1 MLFFIFCKY
10 INDLYGKI
18 IASGDFMNISNALL
32 KRNAMFSLI
41 SAIETDIRKNICDL
55 TNEGLEI
62 SLDVI
67 AKLKERYNLDKGCIS
82 DDVSILIDY
91 LDMGDYVQILN
102 SNNTLFPNKT
112 VLKKLTFAIENIIPT
127 RNRIMHVRPL
137 EFDDDSKIFDFVKDI
152 GKFSEILEF
161 CETKTISNKIESN
174 PDFLL
179 SVIPKIS
186 VVDNSNVKNNLPM
199 VDYDDTG
206 FVGRIKDKELLTKK
220 ILGPYPVISVIGV
233 GGIGKTSLVLST
245 LYDLLDNEQKF
256 SDMFDSIIWVTLK
269 TKSMTDG
276 DFVVINKAITNF
288 DENIKNVSKYL
299 TDVKASKI
307 DELIDYMSN
316 NKTLL
321 VIDNLETLDDE
332 KKEFNRIFDELPSGS
347 KILITSRIGIGNYE
361 QAYRLEKLSE
371 KDALVYFRKVSNIYK
386 VKPLIKQ
393 NDNQIKKYLELLD
406 FNPLAIKW
414 FVINVGKGE
423 TPESIVNNG
432 INDLSD
438 FCLSNIYEKL
448 SDNSKYLLR
457 IIMIKHN
464 RCSFAELMYL
474 CELSYDEC
482 MESIHELMK
491 SNFLVHNEDFSYSVI
506 DFAVT
511 YIQNIKGYNNRETD
525 KKIQNSINILN
536 GKLENLK
543 NDIQMKNEFH
553 PLTISPQTE
562 NEKIAT
568 LYVLAAIKSSK
579 AKKYN
584 EVDIYLNSAQNSS
597 KNFADIYKIA
607 GYLYSSYDSIKSEEN
622 YKTAINLAE
631 NKAPV
636 HYFYAGSLINNQ
648 KYDMAEYE
656 LKEALNLEP
665 ENKLILMSNARL
677 LKMTKKYSESLEI
690 LEKLNIKKGDE
701 NIEERMYRIYL
712 FEMIDT
718 RVRYIDYLYRVD
730 NDKAYNLIIKTIK
743 FLDSLDST
751 EFDFTIYN
759 TIFKLAHIYIKLLSS
774 SQIDLKN
781 FMDFLFKYQP
791 YILAVKKGHK
801 KEKNFNDD
809 LNELLDKITKKDAK
823 KINDILNYE
832 ATIKEENVGYIFSL
846 KEAGYG
852 FIRPVSYSYQTIYF
866 HSSQFVGDFRLLNK
880 NDRVLFKLSIT
891 NDRLQAMN
899 VRLADKIENIEE
911 KLIEDIE
918 EISNNVTVE
927 V

>member
-1 MLFFIFCKY
+1 
-10 INDLYGKI
+10 
-18 IASGDFMNISNALL
+18 MNISNALL
-32 KRNAMFSLI
+32 KRNAMFCLI
-41 SAIETDIRKNICDL
+41 SAIEIDIRKNICDL

-62 SLDVI
+62 SDDVI
-67 AKLKERYNLDKGCIS
+67 SKLKERYESDKNCNS
-82 DDVSILIDY
+82 DDMSILIDY

-102 SNNTLFPNKT
+102 SNNEIFPNKKA
-112 VLKKLTFAIENIIPT
+112 LKKLTSAIETIIPT

-137 EFDDDSKIFDFVKDI
+137 EFDDDSKIFDFVKDVDKI
-152 GKFSEILEF
+152 SEILDF
-161 CETKTISNKIESN
+161 SETKSINNKINSD
-174 PDFLL
+174 PDYLL
-179 SVIPKIS
+179 SVIPKITC
-186 VVDNSNVKNNLPM
+186 VDNSHIKNNLPM

-206 FVGRIKDKELLTKK
+206 FVGRLKDKELLTKK

-245 LYDLLDNEQKF
+245 LYDLLDKEQKF
-256 SDMFDSIIWVTLK
+256 SEMFDSIIWVTLK

-276 DFVVINKAITNF
+276 DFVIINKAITNF
-288 DENIKNVSKYL
+288 DENIKNVTKSMS
-299 TDVKASKI
+299 DVKVSKI
-307 DELIDYMSN
+307 DELINYMSN

-371 KDALVYFRKVSNIYK
+371 KDALAYFRKVSNIYK
-386 VKPLIKQ
+386 VKPLLKQ
-393 NDNQIKKYLELLD
+393 KDNQIKKYLELLD
-406 FNPLAIKW
+406 YNPLAIKW

-423 TPESIVNNG
+423 TPESIINNG

-457 IIMIKHN
+457 IILIKHN

-491 SNFLVHNEDFSYSVI
+491 SNFLVHNEDFSYSII
-506 DFAVT
+506 DFAVS
-511 YIQNIKGYNNRETD
+511 YIQNIKGYNNREID

-543 NDIQMKNEFH
+543 NDIHLKNEFH
-553 PLTISPQTE
+553 PLTISPKTE

-568 LYVLAAIKSSK
+568 LYVLSAIKSSK
-579 AKKYN
+579 LRKYN
-584 EVDIYLNSAQNSS
+584 EVDIYLNSACNSS
-597 KNFADIYKIA
+597 KNFSDIYKIA
-607 GYLYSSYDSIKSEEN
+607 GYLYSNYDSIKSEEN
-622 YKTAINLAE
+622 YKTAISLAE

-665 ENKLILMSNARL
+665 DNKLILMSYARL
-677 LKMTKKYSESLEI
+677 LKMVKKYSDSLDI
-690 LEKLNIKKGDE
+690 LKKLDIKKGDE
-701 NIEERMYRIYL
+701 NIEDRMYRIYL

-730 NDKAYNLIIKTIK
+730 NDKAYKLVIEAIKY
-743 FLDSLDST
+743 LDSLDPT

-759 TIFKLAHIYIKLLSS
+759 SIFKLAHIYIKLLSS
-774 SQIDLKN
+774 SQIDLKH

-791 YILAVKKGHK
+791 YILAVKKEHK
-801 KEKNFNDD
+801 KEKEFNND
-809 LNELLDKITKKDAK
+809 LSDLLDKITKKDAK
-823 KINDILNYE
+823 KITDILSYE
-832 ATIKEENVGYIFSL
+832 ATINEENVGYIVSL

-866 HSSQFVGDFRLLNK
+866 HCSQFVGDFRLLNK

-891 NDRLQAMN
+891 NDKLQAMN
-899 VRLADKIENIEE
+899 VRLADKIEIPEEELSEGIDEISKTIEE
-911 KLIEDIE
+911 
-918 EISNNVTVE
+918 E
-927 V
+927 VPTP

>member
-1 MLFFIFCKY
+1 
-10 INDLYGKI
+10 
-18 IASGDFMNISNALL
+18 MNISNALL
-32 KRNAMFSLI
+32 KRNAMFCLI
-41 SAIETDIRKNICDL
+41 SAIEIDVRKSICDL
-55 TNEGLEI
+55 MKEGLEI
-62 SLDVI
+62 NEDIIS
-67 AKLKERYNLDKGCIS
+67 KLKERYYTDKNNVS
-82 DDVSILIDY
+82 DDISVLIDY
-91 LDMGDYVQILN
+91 LDMGDYIQILN
-102 SNNTLFPNKT
+102 FNNELFSNKK
-112 VLKKLTFAIENIIPT
+112 VLKNLTLSIENIIPT

-152 GKFSEILEF
+152 KKYSCILDF
-161 CETKTISNKIESN
+161 CETQNIYNKIENN

-179 SVIPKIS
+179 SVIPRAS
-186 VVDNSNVKNNLPM
+186 TVDNSNIKNNLPM

-233 GGIGKTSLVLST
+233 GGVGKTSIVLST
-245 LYDLLDNEQKF
+245 LYDLLDNNKKF

-288 DENIKNVSKYL
+288 DENIKNVSKSM
-299 TDVKASKI
+299 TEVQASKI
-307 DELIDYMSN
+307 DELINYMSN

-361 QAYRLEKLSE
+361 QAYRLESLSE

-386 VKPLIKQ
+386 VQPLIKQ
-393 NDNQIKKYLELLD
+393 KDSQITQYMKLLD
-406 FNPLAIKW
+406 YNPLAIKW

-423 TPESIVNNG
+423 TPENIINNG

-506 DFAVT
+506 DFAVS

-543 NDIQMKNEFH
+543 NDVHLKNEFH
-553 PLTISPQTE
+553 PLTISPKTE

-597 KNFADIYKIA
+597 KNFVDIYKIA
-607 GYLYSSYDSIKSEEN
+607 GYLYSNYDSIKSEEN
-622 YKTAINLAE
+622 YKTAINLAV

-665 ENKLILMSNARL
+665 ENKLILMSYARL
-677 LKMTKKYSESLEI
+677 LKMTKKYSESLDI
-690 LEKLNIKKGDE
+690 LEKLDIKKGDE
-701 NIEERMYRIYL
+701 NIEDRMYKIYL
-712 FEMIDT
+712 FEMLDT

-730 NDKAYNLIIKTIK
+730 NDKAYDLVVKTIK
-743 FLDSLDST
+743 FLGTLDYT

-759 TIFKLAHIYIKLLSS
+759 TIFKLTHVYIKLLSV

-801 KEKNFNDD
+801 KEKKFNED
-809 LNELLDKITKKDAK
+809 LNELLDKIAKKDAK
-823 KINDILNYE
+823 KITAILSYE
-832 ATIKEENVGYIFSL
+832 ATIKEENVGYVINL
-846 KEAGYG
+846 KESGYG

-866 HSSQFVGDFRLLNK
+866 HCSQFVGDFRLLNK

-899 VRLADKIENIEE
+899 VRLADKVENVEE
-911 KLIEDIE
+911 ELAEDME
-918 EISNNVTVE
+918 EISNIVDEDV
-927 V
+927 

>member
-1 MLFFIFCKY
+1 
-10 INDLYGKI
+10 
-18 IASGDFMNISNALL
+18 MNINNAFL
-32 KRNAMFSLI
+32 KRNAMFCLI
-41 SAIETDIRKNICDL
+41 SAIEIDIRKNICDL
-55 TNEGLEI
+55 INEGLLL
-62 SLDVI
+62 SSAVVS
-67 AKLKERYNLDKGCIS
+67 KLKERYESDKGCNS
-82 DDVSILIDY
+82 DDISLLIDY

-102 SNNTLFPNKT
+102 SNVEMFSNKSA
-112 VLKKLTFAIENIIPT
+112 LKKLTLEIEAIIPT

-137 EFDDDSKIFDFVKDI
+137 EFDDDSKIFDFVNGVDKI
-152 GKFSEILEF
+152 SEILDF
-161 CETKTISNKIESN
+161 SETKSISNKIKSD
-174 PDFLL
+174 PDYLL
-179 SVIPKIS
+179 SVIPNATY
-186 VVDNSNVKNNLPM
+186 VDNSHIKNNLPM

-233 GGIGKTSLVLST
+233 GGVGKTSLVLST
-245 LYDLLDNEQKF
+245 LYDLLDNERKF
-256 SDMFDSIIWVTLK
+256 SEMFNSIIWVTLK

-276 DFVVINKAITNF
+276 DFVNINKAITNF
-288 DENIKNVSKYL
+288 DENIKNVSKEM
-299 TDVKASKI
+299 TDVTVSKV
-307 DELIDYMSN
+307 DELINYMTV

-332 KKEFNRIFDELPSGS
+332 RKDFNRIFDELPSGS

-361 QAYRLEKLSE
+361 QAYRLESLSE
-371 KDALVYFRKVSNIYK
+371 KDALAYFRKVSNIYK
-386 VKPLIKQ
+386 VQPLIKQ
-393 NDNQIKKYLELLD
+393 KDNQIKQYMKLLD
-406 FNPLAIKW
+406 YNPLAIKW

-423 TPESIVNNG
+423 TPDNIINNG

-474 CELSYDEC
+474 CELSYDDC
-482 MESIHELMK
+482 MKSIHELMK

-506 DFAVT
+506 DFAVS
-511 YIQNIKGYNNRETD
+511 YIQNVKGYNNRETD

-543 NDIQMKNEFH
+543 NDIHLKNEFH
-553 PLTISPQTE
+553 PLTISPKTE

-579 AKKYN
+579 AKNYN

-656 LKEALNLEP
+656 LKEALNLNP
-665 ENKLILMSNARL
+665 ENKLILMSYARL
-677 LKMTKKYSESLEI
+677 LKMTKKYSDSLDI
-690 LEKLNIKKGDE
+690 LEKLDIKKGDE
-701 NIEERMYRIYL
+701 NIEDRMYIIYL

-730 NDKAYNLIIKTIK
+730 NDKAYDLVVKTIK
-743 FLDSLDST
+743 YLDSLDPS

-759 TIFKLAHIYIKLLSS
+759 TIFKLAHVYIKLLSAFRYPIRSNLLHFEQTLFMDIVQRCLQTDLNLVSSGGIEPVGYGILNLGFINSKSS
-774 SQIDLKN
+774 SQ
-781 FMDFLFKYQP
+781 
-791 YILAVKKGHK
+791 
-801 KEKNFNDD
+801 
-809 LNELLDKITKKDAK
+809 
-823 KINDILNYE
+823 
-832 ATIKEENVGYIFSL
+832 
-846 KEAGYG
+846 
-852 FIRPVSYSYQTIYF
+852 
-866 HSSQFVGDFRLLNK
+866 
-880 NDRVLFKLSIT
+880 
-891 NDRLQAMN
+891 
-899 VRLADKIENIEE
+899 
-911 KLIEDIE
+911 
-918 EISNNVTVE
+918 
-927 V
+927 

>member
-1 MLFFIFCKY
+1 
-10 INDLYGKI
+10 
-18 IASGDFMNISNALL
+18 MNISNALL
-32 KRNAMFSLI
+32 KRNAMFCLI
-41 SAIETDIRKNICDL
+41 SAIEIDIRKNICDL
-55 TNEGLEI
+55 TNEGLEM
-62 SLDVI
+62 STDVI
-67 AKLKERYNLDKGCIS
+67 SKLKERYESDKGCIS
-82 DDVSILIDY
+82 DDISVLIDY

-102 SNNTLFPNKT
+102 SNNTLFPNKK
-112 VLKKLTFAIENIIPT
+112 VLKNLTLAIENIIPT

-152 GKFSEILEF
+152 DKYSQILDF
-161 CETKTISNKIESN
+161 CETKNISNKIENN

-179 SVIPKIS
+179 SVIPKIP
-186 VVDNSNVKNNLPM
+186 VVDNSKVKNNLPM

-276 DFVVINKAITNF
+276 DFVIINKAITNF
-288 DENIKNVSKYL
+288 DENIKNVSKSMI
-299 TDVKASKI
+299 DVKASKI

-371 KDALVYFRKVSNIYK
+371 KDALAYFRKVSNIYK

-393 NDNQIKKYLELLD
+393 KDNQIKKYLELLD
-406 FNPLAIKW
+406 YNPLAIKW

-474 CELSYDEC
+474 CELSYDDC

-543 NDIQMKNEFH
+543 NDIHLKNEFH

-622 YKTAINLAE
+622 YKTAINLAK

-665 ENKLILMSNARL
+665 ENKLILMSYARL

-690 LEKLNIKKGDE
+690 LEKLGIKKGDKD
-701 NIEERMYRIYL
+701 IEDRMYRIYL

-730 NDKAYNLIIKTIK
+730 NDKAYELIIKTIK

-801 KEKNFNDD
+801 KENNFNDD
-809 LNELLDKITKKDAK
+809 LNELLDKISKQDAK
-823 KINDILNYE
+823 KITDILSYE

-899 VRLADKIENIEE
+899 VRLADKVENIEE
-911 KLIEDIE
+911 ELTEDME

>member
-1 MLFFIFCKY
+1 
-10 INDLYGKI
+10 
-18 IASGDFMNISNALL
+18 MNISNALL
-32 KRNAMFSLI
+32 KRNAMFCLI
-41 SAIETDIRKNICDL
+41 SAIEIDVRKSICDL
-55 TNEGLEI
+55 MKEGLEI
-62 SLDVI
+62 NEDIIS
-67 AKLKERYNLDKGCIS
+67 KLKERYYTDKNNVS
-82 DDVSILIDY
+82 DDISVLIDY
-91 LDMGDYVQILN
+91 LDMGDYIQILN
-102 SNNTLFPNKT
+102 FNNELFSNKK
-112 VLKKLTFAIENIIPT
+112 VLKNLTLAIENIIPT

-152 GKFSEILEF
+152 KKYSCILDF
-161 CETKTISNKIESN
+161 CETQNIYNKIENN

-179 SVIPKIS
+179 SVIPRVS
-186 VVDNSNVKNNLPM
+186 TVDNSNIKNNLPM

-206 FVGRIKDKELLTKK
+206 FVGRIKDKELLIKK

-233 GGIGKTSLVLST
+233 GGVGKTSIVLST
-245 LYDLLDNEQKF
+245 LYDLLDNNKTF

-288 DENIKNVSKYL
+288 DENIKNISKSM
-299 TDVKASKI
+299 TEVQASKI
-307 DELIDYMSN
+307 DELINYMSN

-361 QAYRLEKLSE
+361 QAYRLESLSE

-386 VKPLIKQ
+386 VQPLIKQ
-393 NDNQIKKYLELLD
+393 KDSQITQYMKLLD
-406 FNPLAIKW
+406 YNPLAIKW

-423 TPESIVNNG
+423 TPENIINNG

-506 DFAVT
+506 DFAVS

-543 NDIQMKNEFH
+543 NDVHLKNEFH
-553 PLTISPQTE
+553 PLTISPKTE

-597 KNFADIYKIA
+597 KNFVDIYKIA
-607 GYLYSSYDSIKSEEN
+607 GYLYSNYDSIKSEEN
-622 YKTAINLAE
+622 YKTAINLAV

-665 ENKLILMSNARL
+665 ENKLILMSYARL
-677 LKMTKKYSESLEI
+677 LKMTKKYSESLDI
-690 LEKLNIKKGDE
+690 LEKLDIKKGDE
-701 NIEERMYRIYL
+701 NIEDRMYKIYL

-730 NDKAYNLIIKTIK
+730 NDKAYDLVVKTIK
-743 FLDSLDST
+743 YLGTLDYT

-759 TIFKLAHIYIKLLSS
+759 TIFKLTHVYIKLLSA

-801 KEKNFNDD
+801 KEKKFNED
-809 LNELLDKITKKDAK
+809 LNELLYKIAKKDAK
-823 KINDILNYE
+823 KITAILSYE
-832 ATIKEENVGYIFSL
+832 ATIKEENVGYVINL
-846 KEAGYG
+846 KESGYG

-866 HSSQFVGDFRLLNK
+866 HCSQFVGDFRLLNK

-899 VRLADKIENIEE
+899 VRLADKVENIEE
-911 KLIEDIE
+911 ELAEDME
-918 EISNNVTVE
+918 EISNIVDEDV
-927 V
+927 